1 MKSVARKFG
10 LIGLVTAAT
19 LGLAACQSGMNS
31 EDRALLEQVRTSADL
46 AEAASRSA
54 EQAARSAEASAQRA
68 ESAAAR
74 AERSFGA
81 SVRK

>member
-31 EDRALLEQVRTSADL
+31 EDRALLEQFRVRMSVLGGHYSYLT
-46 AEAASRSA
+46 
-54 EQAARSAEASAQRA
+54 
-68 ESAAAR
+68 
-74 AERSFGA
+74 FGL
-81 SVRK
+81 RTP